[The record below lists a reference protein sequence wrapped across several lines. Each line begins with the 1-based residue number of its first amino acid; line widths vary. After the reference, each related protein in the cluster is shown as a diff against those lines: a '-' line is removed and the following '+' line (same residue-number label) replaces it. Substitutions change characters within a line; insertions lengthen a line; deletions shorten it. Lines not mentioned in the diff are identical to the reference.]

1 MECKQVSRESLF
13 GMNSSQPKYI
23 SRATKTLKLYGIDV
37 DDEGLPELL
46 SRYAKKL
53 TGDICKVY
61 AQYTVDSLDVLARTL
76 AEFFII
82 RYAVT

>member
-46 SRYAKKL
+46 SRYAKK
-53 TGDICKVY
+53 
-61 AQYTVDSLDVLARTL
+61 R
-76 AEFFII
+76 
-82 RYAVT
+82 